1 MLLSVECGIVYQKI
15 NNTCTH
21 WQTRAGGKGRDRVW
35 LNSET
40 ESFVLNWLANQLQ
53 KTNDR
58 FINGYKW
65 NRYAVTH

>member
-21 WQTRAGGKGRDRVW
+21 WQTRAGGKACGCVW
-35 LNSET
+35 QISET

-65 NRYAVTH
+65 NRYAVTY

>member
-40 ESFVLNWLANQLQ
+40 ESFVLN
-53 KTNDR
+53 
-58 FINGYKW
+58 
-65 NRYAVTH
+65 